1 MSAPAP
7 RRGERRTVVT
17 VVALRVIIHVGR
29 RLAAIGACPVG
40 AFAGATVVSVK
51 PTLRASHVPDP
62 RLTSPDPN
70 LFATKSSRRRKCVL
84 IADTMRLGRQLSGDP
99 AVGIMGPPRPPASS
113 RCSEVSVAAACI
125 APVPA
130 LRRRNGDDMAARR
143 SRTVKRGLL
152 SLLALLTL
160 AGLLLLGVSTG
171 LLNLV
176 STGFSQWFAGL
187 LLNH

>member
-1 MSAPAP
+1 
-7 RRGERRTVVT
+7 
-17 VVALRVIIHVGR
+17 
-29 RLAAIGACPVG
+29 
-40 AFAGATVVSVK
+40 
-51 PTLRASHVPDP
+51 
-62 RLTSPDPN
+62 
-70 LFATKSSRRRKCVL
+70 
-84 IADTMRLGRQLSGDP
+84 
-99 AVGIMGPPRPPASS
+99 
-113 RCSEVSVAAACI
+113 
-125 APVPA
+125 
-130 LRRRNGDDMAARR
+130 MAARR